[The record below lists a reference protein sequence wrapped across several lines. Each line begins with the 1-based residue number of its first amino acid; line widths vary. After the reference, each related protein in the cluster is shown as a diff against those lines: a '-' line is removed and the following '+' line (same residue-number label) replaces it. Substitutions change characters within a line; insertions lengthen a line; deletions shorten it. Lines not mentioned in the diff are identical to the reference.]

1 LDDRG
6 PVAPVEPVQSQRRDL
21 RQPAPR
27 RLEFRAEGQDQQH
40 RQARRPLDRQIEQFA
55 RAGIDPVQVLDHHQ
69 HWLLA
74 GEGLELMEQR
84 REQLLAL
91 ALRGQVDFG
100 CAARQQRQQVGD
112 QRDLVVV
119 ANARRDQGRELAE
132 LLLGHVVVREAGGA
146 FELRDERMERA
157 VLVVRR
163 AEIAQ
168 PGVRLAFEALAQ
180 RRAQP
185 RFADA
190 RLARQQYDLPLTRI
204 GALPAAQQQVQLL
217 LAPDQRRQVAAAQ
230 RLEAAFDRAWP
241 QYLPDRNRLGEACK
255 ADRPKVAVLEK
266 AAGEAMG
273 GL

>member
-1 LDDRG
+1 
-6 PVAPVEPVQSQRRDL
+6 
-21 RQPAPR
+21 
-27 RLEFRAEGQDQQH
+27 
-40 RQARRPLDRQIEQFA
+40 
-55 RAGIDPVQVLDHHQ
+55 
-69 HWLLA
+69 
-74 GEGLELMEQR
+74 MEQC

-91 ALRGQVDFG
+91 ALRGQVEFG

-119 ANARRDQGRELAE
+119 ASARRDQGRELAE
-132 LLLGHVVVREAGGA
+132 LLLGNVVVR
-146 FELRDERMERA
+146 DEGMERA

-266 AAGEAMG
+266 AGGEAMG
-273 GL
+273 GLGDHERAGIGEALQPRREVRGLADDVALLRRSLADQLADND